1 MGFFDSM
8 NISSSALS
16 AERFRMDVIA
26 ENIANKN
33 TTRTENGEPYRRKVV
48 TFEQIE
54 KPFSAYLSE
63 QTSGAGVRVSSVETD
78 NSPLKLVYDPSHPD
92 ANEEGYVQMPN
103 VDTVTEMVDMI
114 SASRAYEAN
123 VTALNAFKNIAMRAL
138 EIGK

>member
-48 TFEQIE
+48 TFEQI
-54 KPFSAYLSE
+54 KPFSAFLKE
-63 QTSGAGVRVSSVETD
+63 QTTGLGVRVSSVETD
-78 NSPLKLVYDPSHPD
+78 NSPFKLVYDPSHPD

-103 VDTVTEMVDMI
+103 VDTVTEMIDMI

>member
-8 NISSSALS
+8 NISSSALT

-26 ENIANKN
+26 ENIANMN
-33 TTRTENGEPYRRKVV
+33 TTRTADGGPYRRRV
-48 TFEQIE
+48 TVFEQILNE
-54 KPFSAYLSE
+54 SDK
-63 QTSGAGVRVSSVETD
+63 GMGVRVSEVAEDS
-78 NSPLKLVYDPSHPD
+78 SPFKLIYDPEHPD
-92 ANEEGYVQMPN
+92 ANENGYVEMPN

-123 VTALNAFKNIAMRAL
+123 VTALNSFKNMAMRAL

>member
-114 SASRAYEAN
+114 SASQG
-123 VTALNAFKNIAMRAL
+123 L
-138 EIGK
+138 